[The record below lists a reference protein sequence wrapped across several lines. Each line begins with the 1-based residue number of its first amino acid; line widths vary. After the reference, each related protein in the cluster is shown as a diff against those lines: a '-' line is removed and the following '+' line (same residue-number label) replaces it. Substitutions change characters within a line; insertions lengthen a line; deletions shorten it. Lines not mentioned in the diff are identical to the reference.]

1 MDMRGLRNRGPA
13 DQQNAE
19 EYGETQPKRLRP
31 DAAIALG

>member
-1 MDMRGLRNRGPA
+1 MDMRGLGNPGPG

-19 EYGETQPKRLRP
+19 EYGKTQPKRLRP